1 MYYYFFI
8 NIKNR
13 TVSFIFEDSNRS
25 EKFLSMTGNTVIK
38 FDDIFPL
45 AEEMSNLS
53 SGNDQANNIFAQI
66 FYSKLSGSKSIGDVK
81 ECFNKLVF
89 YIENDFDIDITP
101 CLLTDNNIV
110 TYKEGNPKLFINMNN
125 GFETFVYCFAWTI
138 KNSNLHAFRCA
149 HCGRFY
155 FNTSNRIYC
164 FSPECQHIKL
174 LEYNKQVRKKRRKDI
189 YTKMI
194 DSYHAYTRQIR
205 RILKLMRVDEDEL
218 QYFESENQKC
228 DRIVISLINKY
239 RKEQKP
245 VDDKLIKV
253 IHGNRVNLSNIKDK
267 LWKKY
272 FKNDI
277 E

>member
-110 TYKEGNPKLFINMNN
+110 TYKEGNPKLFINMDN
-125 GFETFVYCFAWTI
+125 GFESFVYCFVWAV
-138 KNSNLHAFRCA
+138 KNSNLHVFRCA
-149 HCGRFY
+149 NCGRFY
-155 FNTSNRIYC
+155 FNTSDRKYC
-164 FSPECQHIKL
+164 TSSECQHIKL
-174 LEYNKQVRKKRRKDI
+174 LEYNRKLRKKRQTDI
-189 YTKMI
+189 YIKLI
-194 DSYHAYTRQIR
+194 DSYHAYTRHLRRMVKLIR
-205 RILKLMRVDEDEL
+205 VNEDDL
-218 QYFESENQKC
+218 QYFESENKKC
-228 DRIVISLINKY
+228 DRIVTPLINKY
-239 RKEQKP
+239 RTEQKP
-245 VDDKLIKV
+245 VDDELNKV
-253 IHGNRVNLSNIKDK
+253 IHENRVNLSNIKDK